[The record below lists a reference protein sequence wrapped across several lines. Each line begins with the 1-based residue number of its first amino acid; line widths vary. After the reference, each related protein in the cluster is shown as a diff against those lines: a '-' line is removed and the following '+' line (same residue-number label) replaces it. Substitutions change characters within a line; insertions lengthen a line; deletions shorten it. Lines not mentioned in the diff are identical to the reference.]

1 MGFHPLFL
9 NNTFKRLLNKT
20 TLNEKELLRQL
31 SEGDVAALKVIV
43 RSYYPILCKFAEQFL
58 PDSALAEDIVQE
70 TFIKFWQFEGS
81 FDSLL
86 KLKSFLYTVT
96 RNGCLNLQRGR
107 EREADKHQRSAV
119 FQPGSVE
126 EDSLYDEITRL
137 ERLNQINQVVQQMPA
152 RMQRVFLLSFEK
164 GLSIN
169 EIAAKMNISVKTVR
183 NQKYKSLVILR
194 TRLTN
199 SGGALILLAGLL
211 HK

>member
-1 MGFHPLFL
+1 MGFHLLFL
-9 NNTFKRLLNKT
+9 NKTSKRLLNKT
-20 TLNEKELLRQL
+20 TLNEKELLFQL
-31 SEGDVAALKVIV
+31 SDGDVAALKVIV

-70 TFIKFWQFEGS
+70 TFIKFWQYEGS

-137 ERLNQINQVVQQMPA
+137 ERLNQINQVVQQMPV
-152 RMQRVFLLSFEK
+152 RMQRVFLLSFEQ

-169 EIAAKMNISVKTVR
+169 EIAVKMNISVKTVR

-211 HK
+211 QK